1 MQLKGIALNS
11 GLPLGALVTKS
22 DADLGSGRKVQEAV
36 KRRLE
41 PKTLK

>member
-22 DADLGSGRKVQEAV
+22 DADLGKRKF
-36 KRRLE
+36 KRRSNE
-41 PKTLK
+41 DWNQRR